1 MQRAMLRQ
9 LVFILALLGIL
20 FLHTLPREA
29 VNARK
34 RHVYFEQRDS
44 YHLPP
49 IELLRVLALNYSTF
63 AASMTWI
70 GGLIYYGDWRTTPHN
85 EPPKHLKNYASTITA
100 LDPEF
105 YRAYPWFNAV
115 NINAHL
121 GQNGGVPHDVLVE
134 TGAFLDQGTRQ
145 FPSEY
150 DLTYSAGLNFLGYSK
165 EHTPQ
170 ERVKEYELGIGYFD
184 RCLKLPG
191 CPPYIALTRKQMYLH
206 RAQLQ
211 AQLEGKTPPQRV
223 ERTKEELDSY
233 IQILRGNSDPNL
245 QKQLRFILEREGIDL
260 SVIEEREELQRRYRE
275 ELGYLSLDL
284 WALVA
289 YPTPEITLG
298 PERLTG
304 DKNE

>member
-20 FLHTLPREA
+20 LLHTVPREA

-49 IELLRVLALNYSTF
+49 TELLRVLALNYSTF

-85 EPPKHLKNYASTITA
+85 KPPRYLANYATTITA

-121 GQNGGVPHDVLVE
+121 GQNGGVPHEVLVE
-134 TGAFLDQGTRQ
+134 TGEFLDQGTEQ
-145 FPSEY
+145 FPTEY

-165 EHTPQ
+165 ERTPQ
-170 ERVKEYELGIGYFD
+170 ERIREYDLGIGYFD

-191 CPPYIALTRKQMYLH
+191 CPPYIALTRKQMYMN
-206 RAQLQ
+206 RAQLR
-211 AQLEGKTPPQRV
+211 AQLDGKTPPKRV
-223 ERTKEELDSY
+223 ERTREELDSY
-233 IQILRGNSDPNL
+233 IQILRSDADPSL

-260 SVIEEREELQRRYRE
+260 SVLEEREKLRRQYRQQ
-275 ELGYLSLDL
+275 LGYLSLDL

-289 YPTPEITLG
+289 YPTTDTTPG
-298 PERLTG
+298 PESPTG
-304 DKNE
+304 GENE